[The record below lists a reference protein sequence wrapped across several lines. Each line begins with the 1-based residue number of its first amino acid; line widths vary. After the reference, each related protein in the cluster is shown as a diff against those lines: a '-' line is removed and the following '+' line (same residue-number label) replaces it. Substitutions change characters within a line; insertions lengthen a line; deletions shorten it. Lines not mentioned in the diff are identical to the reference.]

1 MMLNQIDKVKKLI
14 EENNDL
20 ELINEFKI
28 LEKSMRRY
36 ISMEKHKIEEKKEK
50 NKIIENSYTKKEVLD
65 LLSIDYVDFSKMKE
79 KGQLLCFKD
88 NNNQYIPKDLFS
100 KNVLL
105 EGIEFIYKEY
115 PNPFNAYQWL
125 KQKNRTLSGFRPL
138 ELLKYGYLDKVLL
151 ALSFENDINDYVVL
165 TNEEVKA
172 FKTIIKS
179 K

>member
-1 MMLNQIDKVKKLI
+1 MMLNQIDKFKTLI

-20 ELINEFKI
+20 EIINEFKI

-65 LLSIDYVDFSKMKE
+65 ILGIDSVDFSKMKE
-79 KGQLLCFKD
+79 KGQLFCFND
-88 NNNQYIPKDLFS
+88 SNNQYIPKDLFS

-105 EGIEFIYKEY
+105 EGLDFIYKEY
-115 PNPFNAYQWL
+115 PDPFNAYRWL
-125 KQKNRTLSGFRPL
+125 KQKNSTLNGFRPL
-138 ELLKYGYLDKVLL
+138 EILKLGYKDKVLL

-165 TNEEVKA
+165 TNEEVNA
-172 FKTIIKS
+172 FKIIIIK
-179 K
+179 